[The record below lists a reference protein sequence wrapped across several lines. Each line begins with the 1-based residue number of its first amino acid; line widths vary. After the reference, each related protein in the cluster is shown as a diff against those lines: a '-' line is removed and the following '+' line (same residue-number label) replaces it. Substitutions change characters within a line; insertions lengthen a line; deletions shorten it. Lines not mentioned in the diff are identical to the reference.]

1 MLTPPYKKKKAFT
14 IIVILIFLIIIMNLS
29 QWERERL
36 TFVEDVILTV
46 VSPFQNAV
54 FRISTEVRDV
64 FEHFSERQDMDREN
78 AELKQSLGDYQRITN
93 QLEELKQ
100 ENKRLREML
109 DFREKSDYTLLPA
122 RVTARDTS
130 GWFSVIVINKGYS
143 DGAAKDMAVI
153 NNDGLVGHILS
164 VSRNSSK
171 VLLLSD
177 SSRAVSGVVRDSR
190 ETGVIG
196 FVEGSVEQPG
206 YCRMINILRESEIE
220 KGDVVVTSG
229 LGGVFPPGLVIGQ
242 VIEVGDDEYG
252 LLKYALIKPA
262 VDFSRLE
269 EVFVVQSTHTW
280 VYPEEEDLEEEESLE
295 E

>member
-1 MLTPPYKKKKAFT
+1 
-14 IIVILIFLIIIMNLS
+14 MNLS
-29 QWERERL
+29 QWEREKVTL
-36 TFVEDVILTV
+36 VEDVILTV
-46 VSPFQNAV
+46 VSPFQHAV
-54 FRISTEVRDV
+54 TGISTEVRDF
-64 FEHFSERQDMDREN
+64 FEYFKDRHDLASEN

-93 QLEELKQ
+93 QLEELNQ
-100 ENKRLREML
+100 ENMRLRQML
-109 DFREKSDYTLLPA
+109 DFQEKSAYTLLPA
-122 RVTARDTS
+122 KVTARDPS
-130 GWFSVIVINKGYS
+130 GWFSVVVINKGYA
-143 DGAAKDMAVI
+143 DGVSIDMSVI
-153 NNDGLVGHILS
+153 NNDGLVGHILN

-177 SSRAVSGVVRDSR
+177 SSRAVSGVVQNSR

-220 KGDVVVTSG
+220 NGDVVVTSG
-229 LGGVFPPGLVIGQ
+229 LGGIFPPGLVIGQ

-252 LLKYALIKPA
+252 LLKYALIDPA

-269 EVFVVQSTHTW
+269 EVFVVKSTHTW
-280 VYPEEEDLEEEESLE
+280 VYPEDEALEEEESLE

>member
-1 MLTPPYKKKKAFT
+1 MLTPLYKKKKAFT
-14 IIVILIFLIIIMNLS
+14 IIVILISLIIIMNLS

-36 TFVEDVILTV
+36 TFVEDLIITV

-54 FRISTEVRDV
+54 FWISTEVRDV

-78 AELKQSLGDYQRITN
+78 SELKQSLGDYQSITN

-130 GWFSVIVINKGYS
+130 GWFSVVVINKGYS

-280 VYPEEEDLEEEESLE
+280 VYPEEEDLEEE
-295 E
+295 

>member
-1 MLTPPYKKKKAFT
+1 MLTPLYKKKKAFT

-269 EVFVVQSTHTW
+269 EVFVVKSTHTW